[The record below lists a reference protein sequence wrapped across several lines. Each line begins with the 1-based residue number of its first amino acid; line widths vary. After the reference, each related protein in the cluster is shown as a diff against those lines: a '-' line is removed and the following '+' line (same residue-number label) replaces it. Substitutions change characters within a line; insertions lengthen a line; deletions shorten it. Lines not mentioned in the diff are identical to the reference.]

1 MLKQDLPKLK
11 IIGDVFEAHHY
22 VSVNDVREMFSD
34 NEIGG
39 SFFRKEMYR
48 IKTDFFLSSLFNSQ
62 KMKKWQHSVDL
73 SNPLKDFDYKEI
85 AAFMNLHNGKYL
97 EVWKGEKNE
106 IRNIEK
112 LALFTRSLQR
122 IEKLNYF
129 KNLPEDVWASCING
143 IVNTPQEVVPALMQ
157 YKYTSLKINNA
168 ITDKTKNNSQ
178 IEKFIKSIE
187 KFLNSQTTTTDLK
200 AFRGEGNFC
209 LFKNVKLENG
219 KTLKDILEDVTQKIE
234 NKEWEQNDIDRF
246 IQDFL
251 HKRKI
256 EQERFMSTALIK
268 DDTEKYAQK
277 VFWHLDIPKGTKA
290 SFIESYN
297 VERESESEILVQ
309 KGSKLFIR
317 NANYDHDNHRW
328 NIWATVNQDD

>member
-1 MLKQDLPKLK
+1 MLNRQCSRGIIFLSINQLSSIKIQVTRPEIKHLVFKPEVIAMLKQDLPKLK

-178 IEKFIKSIE
+178 IEKFIKS
-187 KFLNSQTTTTDLK
+187 
-200 AFRGEGNFC
+200 
-209 LFKNVKLENG
+209 
-219 KTLKDILEDVTQKIE
+219 
-234 NKEWEQNDIDRF
+234 
-246 IQDFL
+246 
-251 HKRKI
+251 
-256 EQERFMSTALIK
+256 
-268 DDTEKYAQK
+268 KYRH
-277 VFWHLDIPKGTKA
+277 HLVHI
-290 SFIESYN
+290 N
-297 VERESESEILVQ
+297 
-309 KGSKLFIR
+309 
-317 NANYDHDNHRW
+317 
-328 NIWATVNQDD
+328 